1 MAERR
6 DEETEASGQAAGSWR
21 ERKALRALERCRP
34 ALLDALDTILGV
46 VRDGRLYTR
55 EMLDDQ
61 LDRYRNHFENS
72 LYEALLT
79 PLVRSVVAST
89 APD

>member
-1 MAERR
+1 MGGVDYGRIEPGAPAELVIF
-6 DEETEASGQAAGSWR
+6 R
-21 ERKALRALERCRP
+21 EDPTRS
-34 ALLDALDTILGV
+34 LDALDTILGV